1 MIKIPRAA
9 RVVTWGR
16 GARVFETN
24 AALLDPH
31 VNIPIRVEHVLGG
44 DDTFDALLLN
54 HYKTI

>member
-1 MIKIPRAA
+1 MKTPRAA
-9 RVVTWGR
+9 RVLIWGR

>member
-1 MIKIPRAA
+1 MNIPRAA
-9 RVVTWGR
+9 RVLTWGR

-24 AALLDPH
+24 DALLDPH
-31 VNIPIRVEHVLGG
+31 VNVPILVEHVLGG